1 MYLPSKRPIIF
12 THPLFTGIMGLIW
25 LSVATIPIPAFSSVP
40 QWELEN
46 AAGMKAYQQKQFAP
60 AKTHFL
66 NALSSLGNMQTPSP
80 EEATTLNNLGAVHEA
95 LGEYEEAELRYRQSL
110 LIIEKIQGPNHPDI
124 VLSLNNLA
132 FLHFSKGEFDK
143 AEVLWTRALDIL
155 ENFLGADNP
164 HLIQTLSTLG
174 LLSQAQEN
182 YEIAEDYFTR
192 AIRITEDHLGPQHPQ
207 FKKVLGHYAN
217 FLRITHRIHEAEM
230 IEKRG
235 ESIPHIAPDLIEK

>member
-95 LGEYEEAELRYRQSL
+95 LGEYEEAELRIIDSYLPQMMRRQE
-110 LIIEKIQGPNHPDI
+110 IK
-124 VLSLNNLA
+124 
-132 FLHFSKGEFDK
+132 
-143 AEVLWTRALDIL
+143 
-155 ENFLGADNP
+155 
-164 HLIQTLSTLG
+164 
-174 LLSQAQEN
+174 
-182 YEIAEDYFTR
+182 EIAAKTIAELSADSPKDIGQVMGR
-192 AIRITEDHLGPQHPQ
+192 LMPQIKGKTDGRLVNEVVRELLQ
-207 FKKVLGHYAN
+207 N
-217 FLRITHRIHEAEM
+217 
-230 IEKRG
+230 
-235 ESIPHIAPDLIEK
+235 